1 MALMHLMATVEVGQ
15 YINLWKILP
24 ILVVLLIWARLMT
37 WADKDAIDA
46 HLPRTLLNSI
56 MIVVLIASLLT
67 FLMVPAYLV
76 AISVFLFAFIVDMGV
91 YLGLRQQKV
100 GLKDLNK
107 QFKDWLHSLTSGK
120 AKEVKVAEGA
130 VGLIDKKGN
139 TIAAPDT
146 DAPEAPGYAAAQKF
160 LADPMRRHAEQIDLV
175 PQEGAAAVR
184 FLADGVPFN
193 GTSLTRDEAAAAI
206 TYLKRLASLD
216 LTELRKPQSGKM
228 KLSYGGKKHEA
239 EVKTAGSTAGES
251 IALGID
257 VKTRH
262 GRKLEELGMTDDQFT
277 AVLDVVQDA
286 TGIVLVSAPK
296 GQGLTS
302 MLYAILKKHDAF
314 LTHIQTIERNPPV
327 ELEGIKQNK
336 LPAVSTPGEEAKLVD
351 WVCSQEPDVVG
362 IAEMEDPKSAAVAL
376 RYAAQGKRLY
386 VGLRATNTFEALAQW
401 RKLVGDDAEAMKDL
415 KFIINGRVVRKLCMA
430 CKVGYTADPDT
441 LRKWNM
447 SPDKVGKLYQART
460 QPLRDPKG
468 NPLICE
474 FCQDMHFVGRVGV
487 FETFIVDD
495 EVRSVIAAGGSVNQ
509 LKALFRKQRQKLLQ
523 ESALGR
529 VESGDTSVQ
538 EVARVLGA
546 SSGSKPAA
554 GSPPSSGGG
563 GPSAGGARRPSS
575 SPKPPRKP

>member
-15 YINLWKILP
+15 YINLWKLLP
-24 ILVVLLIWARLMT
+24 ILIVLLIWARLMT

-46 HLPRTLLNSI
+46 NLPRTLLNSI
-56 MIVVLIASLLT
+56 MLVVLAASLLV
-67 FLMVPAYLV
+67 FLVVPAYLV
-76 AISVFLFAFIVDMGV
+76 ALSVFLFAFIVDIGV
-91 YLGLRQQKV
+91 YLGLRHQKV

-107 QFKDWLHSLTSGK
+107 QFKDWVASLTSGK
-120 AKEVKVAEGA
+120 EKEVKVAEGA
-130 VGLIDKKGN
+130 VGLINKKGT
-139 TIAAPDT
+139 TIEAPDT
-146 DAPEAPGYAAAQKF
+146 DAPDAPGYAAVQKF
-160 LADPMRRHAEQIDLV
+160 LADPMRRHAEQIDLI

-184 FLADGVPFN
+184 FVADGVPFN
-193 GTSLTRDEAAAAI
+193 GTSLTRDEAAAAV
-206 TYLKRLASLD
+206 TYLKRLAGLD
-216 LTELRKPQSGKM
+216 MSELRKPQTGKM

-251 IALGID
+251 ISLGID

-262 GRKLEELGMTDDQFT
+262 GRKLEELGMNDDQFT
-277 AVLDVVQDA
+277 SVLDVVQDA
-286 TGIVLVSAPK
+286 TGIVLLSAPK

-314 LTHIQTIERNPPV
+314 LTHIQTVERNPPV

-336 LPAVSTPGEEAKLVD
+336 LPSNITAGEESKLVD

-362 IAEMEDPKSAAVAL
+362 IAEMEDPKSAAIAI
-376 RYAAQGKRLY
+376 RYAGAGKRMY
-386 VGLRATNTFEALAQW
+386 VGLRATSTFEALAQW
-401 RKLVGDDAEAMKDL
+401 RKLVGDDSDAMKDL
-415 KFIINGRVVRKLCMA
+415 KFIVNGRVVRKLCMA

-523 ESALGR
+523 EAALGR

-546 SSGSKPAA
+546 SSGKPAA
-554 GSPPSSGGG
+554 GTTPSSGGAP
-563 GPSAGGARRPSS
+563 PSAGVRRPSS
-575 SPKPPRKP
+575 TPKPPPRKP